1 MGTWPKRL
9 AALLCV
15 LALCPAACGA
25 AQADAAEDA
34 AGGGQEEAVWYREG
48 SYAAYRDAHRNALQ
62 PQAEYTVPAASY
74 LPETAEG
81 VGTAALPAYE
91 NEQPVVMEEGG
102 SLEWIIS
109 VEEAGLYAIQFAY
122 YPLTGK
128 DITIERELR
137 VNGELPFDGS
147 ASVLFSRR
155 YAYAQEIHT
164 DASGSDIRPAQ
175 YETPDWFV
183 TLAGGSQEYEDD
195 AYLYYFEAGDN
206 VLSLS
211 GGKEALALARIV
223 LTQPQEP
230 PAYAEYLKACQA
242 KGAQLAGG
250 AAVKIQAEAASGR
263 SDQTISMQSDRTSP
277 LTEPLIPGDY
287 AVTQLKINSLGGQ
300 NWRYPKQWV
309 EWDVEVEQA
318 GLYRL
323 ALRFKQS
330 YLEGTHATRRLYVNG
345 EVPFA
350 EAKTL
355 NFAYGFNWQ
364 SEVFGGEDGFY
375 IYLEEGHNT
384 IRLENT
390 VGEIGEIIQALRGT
404 VEELNTAYRR
414 ILMITGSQPDPNR
427 DYNLDKEL
435 PACMETFAHQ
445 HDVLMALAGR
455 LYEMTGS
462 RGSAYA
468 QLQKAA
474 IQLESFV
481 EDPDSIPERMDT
493 FRSNISDLASW
504 MLSVTEQPL
513 LLDYLL
519 FMTADTA
526 APQGDASFGAKLWF
540 ELQNFAYSFVMDY
553 NTLGTEEEASE
564 AIELWMGT
572 SGLTGAAQVSV
583 AGASGRDQAQLLKS
597 MIADTFTPQQ
607 GVRVNIRLVDMSV
620 LLPAVASG
628 NGPDVAINQEQT
640 NPVNYALRDALADLS
655 SLEGCTEVLARF
667 PESAAAPFWLNG
679 RLYALPETQ
688 VFSMLFCR
696 TDILEE
702 LGLAVPETWEDIYA
716 ALTVLNRNHLQ
727 LGLPNL
733 SDNNLDVFYMLLYQY
748 GGSVYSEAGD
758 KTALASEESIRA
770 FTDWA
775 ELYTKYNVPQK
786 MDALTRF
793 RTGETPLMITSYTFF
808 NNLTASAPEI
818 RGLWSMAPLP
828 GTAGEDGIV
837 HDAVSASTGA
847 VIFRNSENIP
857 AAWEFLKWWTSADT
871 QLTYGRE
878 MEILLGEAA
887 RWPTAN
893 EEAFG
898 KMAWETTA
906 LESILAQR
914 AEMNGLPELP
924 GSYMTNRY
932 VATAIRLVIN
942 NGLSPREAILDYSQK
957 IDEEIARKRTE
968 FGMS

>member
-48 SYAAYRDAHRNALQ
+48 SYAAYRDAHRNAPQ

-81 VGTAALPAYE
+81 VGTAALPVYE

-242 KGAQLAGG
+242 KGAQPAGG

-390 VGEIGEIIQALRGT
+390 VGEIGEIIQTLRGT

-427 DYNLDKEL
+427 D
-435 PACMETFAHQ
+435 
-445 HDVLMALAGR
+445 
-455 LYEMTGS
+455 
-462 RGSAYA
+462 
-468 QLQKAA
+468 
-474 IQLESFV
+474 
-481 EDPDSIPERMDT
+481 
-493 FRSNISDLASW
+493 
-504 MLSVTEQPL
+504 
-513 LLDYLL
+513 
-519 FMTADTA
+519 
-526 APQGDASFGAKLWF
+526 
-540 ELQNFAYSFVMDY
+540 
-553 NTLGTEEEASE
+553 
-564 AIELWMGT
+564 
-572 SGLTGAAQVSV
+572 
-583 AGASGRDQAQLLKS
+583 
-597 MIADTFTPQQ
+597 
-607 GVRVNIRLVDMSV
+607 
-620 LLPAVASG
+620 
-628 NGPDVAINQEQT
+628 
-640 NPVNYALRDALADLS
+640 
-655 SLEGCTEVLARF
+655 
-667 PESAAAPFWLNG
+667 
-679 RLYALPETQ
+679 
-688 VFSMLFCR
+688 
-696 TDILEE
+696 
-702 LGLAVPETWEDIYA
+702 
-716 ALTVLNRNHLQ
+716 
-727 LGLPNL
+727 
-733 SDNNLDVFYMLLYQY
+733 
-748 GGSVYSEAGD
+748 
-758 KTALASEESIRA
+758 
-770 FTDWA
+770 
-775 ELYTKYNVPQK
+775 
-786 MDALTRF
+786 
-793 RTGETPLMITSYTFF
+793 
-808 NNLTASAPEI
+808 
-818 RGLWSMAPLP
+818 
-828 GTAGEDGIV
+828 
-837 HDAVSASTGA
+837 
-847 VIFRNSENIP
+847 
-857 AAWEFLKWWTSADT
+857 
-871 QLTYGRE
+871 
-878 MEILLGEAA
+878 
-887 RWPTAN
+887 
-893 EEAFG
+893 
-898 KMAWETTA
+898 
-906 LESILAQR
+906 
-914 AEMNGLPELP
+914 
-924 GSYMTNRY
+924 
-932 VATAIRLVIN
+932 
-942 NGLSPREAILDYSQK
+942 
-957 IDEEIARKRTE
+957 
-968 FGMS
+968 

>member
-48 SYAAYRDAHRNALQ
+48 SYAAYRDAHRNAPQ

-128 DITIERELR
+128 DINIERELR

-242 KGAQLAGG
+242 KGAQPAGG

-390 VGEIGEIIQALRGT
+390 VGEIGEIIQTLRGT

-445 HDVLMALAGR
+445 HAVLMALAGR

-481 EDPDSIPERMDT
+481 EDPDSIPFMVQGGG
-493 FRSNISDLASW
+493 
-504 MLSVTEQPL
+504 SV
-513 LLDYLL
+513 
-519 FMTADTA
+519 A
-526 APQGDASFGAKLWF
+526 AP
-540 ELQNFAYSFVMDY
+540 
-553 NTLGTEEEASE
+553 GTPTFMVHDDGNEGY
-564 AIELWMGT
+564 AIPIDDW
-572 SGLTGAAQVSV
+572 Q
-583 AGASGRDQAQLLKS
+583 
-597 MIADTFTPQQ
+597 
-607 GVRVNIRLVDMSV
+607 
-620 LLPAVASG
+620 
-628 NGPDVAINQEQT
+628 
-640 NPVNYALRDALADLS
+640 
-655 SLEGCTEVLARF
+655 
-667 PESAAAPFWLNG
+667 
-679 RLYALPETQ
+679 
-688 VFSMLFCR
+688 
-696 TDILEE
+696 
-702 LGLAVPETWEDIYA
+702 LGLAAPPGEVP
-716 ALTVLNRNHLQ
+716 
-727 LGLPNL
+727 
-733 SDNNLDVFYMLLYQY
+733 
-748 GGSVYSEAGD
+748 
-758 KTALASEESIRA
+758 
-770 FTDWA
+770 
-775 ELYTKYNVPQK
+775 
-786 MDALTRF
+786 
-793 RTGETPLMITSYTFF
+793 PL
-808 NNLTASAPEI
+808 EQ
-818 RGLWSMAPLP
+818 
-828 GTAGEDGIV
+828 E
-837 HDAVSASTGA
+837 
-847 VIFRNSENIP
+847 
-857 AAWEFLKWWTSADT
+857 
-871 QLTYGRE
+871 
-878 MEILLGEAA
+878 
-887 RWPTAN
+887 
-893 EEAFG
+893 
-898 KMAWETTA
+898 
-906 LESILAQR
+906 
-914 AEMNGLPELP
+914 GLPELLDSADIDRIREAL
-924 GSYMTNRY
+924 GYRLHSQLVVGY
-932 VATAIRLVIN
+932 VARLERLVSEGSGSGGPLSWSSEE
-942 NGLSPREAILDYSQK
+942 GLVTCDPRTSEGQAAGVM
-957 IDEEIARKRTE
+957 EICHGIIAAFHRDQEHLAT
-968 FGMS
+968 